1 MKYCVLYPKTENVH
15 LVKDVGMIAYKLYK
29 LYGYDSYIATY
40 NNDTYNYLNKE
51 VKGLKISFIK
61 KRGKD
66 LINILRYLK
75 NNSKNIDVLQIF
87 HMTFNS
93 VIYAFLYKL
102 FNRKGIVFL
111 KLDCTELLLHKIKNM
126 KKFQRI
132 FLNFF
137 LNKVDIVGVEQKN
150 IFNELKYLIENHSDK
165 LINIPNGIDFEDEC
179 FKEKINFENKENII
193 LNVGRIGSKEK
204 ATDVLMKAFFMI
216 NKDIRKNWKL
226 IFVGPIEK
234 SFKNTIEEF
243 FQQNNYMKDSIIF
256 KGPIYER
263 KELFKEYKKSKIFCL
278 TSQYESFGIALIEAI
293 ACGNI
298 IVSTRVGVAEEIVKG
313 KNGYV
318 VQVGDVKA
326 ISNSLENLMKSNK
339 LDMLSREMEVYCRE
353 NYDWDNIVQNLH
365 YRINKIRGNN

>member
-15 LVKDVGMIAYKLYK
+15 LIKDVGMIAYKLYK

-40 NNDTYNYLNKE
+40 NNDNYNYLNKE
-51 VKGLKISFIK
+51 VKGLKMSFIK

-66 LINILRYLK
+66 LINILRHLK

-102 FNRKGIVFL
+102 FNRRGIVFL

-132 FLNFF
+132 FLNCF

-150 IFNELKYLIENHSDK
+150 IFNELKYLIGKHSDK
-165 LINIPNGIDFEDEC
+165 LINIPNGIDFQDEC
-179 FKEKINFENKENII
+179 LKEKIDFQHKENII

-226 IFVGPIEK
+226 IFVGPIEE
-234 SFKNTIEEF
+234 SFKNTIKEF
-243 FQQNNYMKDSIIF
+243 FHQNNHMKDSIIF

-318 VQVGDVKA
+318 VQVGDVKS

-339 LDMLSREMEVYCRE
+339 LDMFSREMEAYCRE
-353 NYDWDNIVQNLH
+353 NYNWDNIVQNLH